1 MSIALLTCSKI
12 EASATLQSKLNQ
24 LEKEIEDKDNHLG
37 HLEERLRIAE
47 NEIEARNVRI
57 QELGHV
63 EEKLRLIP
71 NDIDAKSAKDAQ
83 RRRLAATNPLS
94 LAVDTLQVSNVK
106 DRERPKR
113 KANRAEKR
121 LPSVVEDS
129 QPNDDQTSAI
139 ANPASAMINRIFTP
153 SRYHHGQAIGTTL
166 MSSPLEDL
174 DDMLDDLGDL
184 AGLFPPTPV
193 PAAHA
198 SGSSKK
204 PTTQDIAT
212 SRGET
217 GEEVSPTKRLTASR
231 DSQSTT
237 HMSIHFSQSANS
249 RHNLAAISPVSQAQ
263 LADFST
269 QGSRHDKQ
277 DAHRQQTTSR
287 QSSRRH
293 SILQESTV
301 KKRSASAAGLSPPN
315 ARGRSKR
322 IKDLGPVIPDSQSPH
337 GSRVPA
343 RNHRPAKL
351 NSKKKPKGKSFR

>member
-1 MSIALLTCSKI
+1 MG
-12 EASATLQSKLNQ
+12 
-24 LEKEIEDKDNHLG
+24 DKDACLG

-57 QELGHV
+57 QELDHV
-63 EEKLRLIP
+63 EEKLRLIT

-83 RRRLAATNPLS
+83 CRKLTATKQPS
-94 LAVDTLQVSNVK
+94 LAVDPPQVLNVE
-106 DRERPKR
+106 DREHPKR

-121 LPSVVEDS
+121 LPSAAEDS
-129 QPNDDQTSAI
+129 QPNDDQISAN
-139 ANPASAMINRIFTP
+139 ANPASGRINRISTP

-166 MSSPLEDL
+166 VSSPLEDL

-198 SGSSKK
+198 SGSKKK
-204 PTTQDIAT
+204 PATQDIET
-212 SRGET
+212 SQGKA
-217 GEEVSPTKRLTASR
+217 GEELSPTKRLTASR

-237 HMSIHFSQSANS
+237 HMAIHCSQSAKS
-249 RHNLAAISPVSQAQ
+249 RHNLAATSPLYQAQ
-263 LADFST
+263 LSNFST
-269 QGSRHDKQ
+269 QSSRHDQ
-277 DAHRQQTTSR
+277 PDAHRQQTTSR
-287 QSSRRH
+287 QSARRH

-301 KKRSASAAGLSPPN
+301 EKRSASTAGLSPSN

-322 IKDLGPVIPDSQSPH
+322 IKDLGSVIPDSQPAH
-337 GSRVPA
+337 GSRVPT

-351 NSKKKPKGKSFR
+351 NSKKKPKGKPSR